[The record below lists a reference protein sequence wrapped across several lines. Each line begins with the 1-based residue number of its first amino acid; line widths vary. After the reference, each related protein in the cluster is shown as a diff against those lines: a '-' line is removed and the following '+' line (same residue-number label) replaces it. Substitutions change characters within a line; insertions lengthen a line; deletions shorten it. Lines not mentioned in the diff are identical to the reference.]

1 MNDAPKP
8 DRNLALELVRT
19 TEYAALACARWIGR
33 GEKESADGAAVDAM
47 RLMLDTVS
55 MRGTVVIGEGEK
67 DEAPMLYNGE
77 EVGDGSGPEVDVA
90 VDPLEGTE
98 LCANGMPNSLATIAV
113 AEKGA
118 MFDPGPNVYM
128 MKMATSDSY
137 AHLLDLDRPIGE
149 TLKLMADEKGDDIGD
164 LVVIMLDRPRHEQMI
179 ADIREAGAR
188 IRLIP
193 HGDVSAALL
202 AVTEDSAADLL
213 YGIGGTPEGV
223 LSAAAIQC
231 LGGKIIGRVWPRDDD
246 EKQAALDAGYDLD
259 EVLDTDRLCSPGD
272 TFFSATGVTDGD
284 TLRGVHY
291 EGTGARRGATTE
303 SLVMR
308 SRSGTVR
315 RVSARHDRQKLATS
329 RPARSRLRRARGS
342 ANGGWVGDGRHAAT
356 VTPAPAPDPSVDFRV
371 ERRTRGAPCLP
382 SRVR

>member
-1 MNDAPKP
+1 
-8 DRNLALELVRT
+8 
-19 TEYAALACARWIGR
+19 
-33 GEKESADGAAVDAM
+33 
-47 RLMLDTVS
+47 
-55 MRGTVVIGEGEK
+55 
-67 DEAPMLYNGE
+67 
-77 EVGDGSGPEVDVA
+77 
-90 VDPLEGTE
+90 
-98 LCANGMPNSLATIAV
+98 
-113 AEKGA
+113 

-128 MKMATSDSY
+128 MKMATSESY

-179 ADIREAGAR
+179 TDIRAAGAR

-284 TLRGVHY
+284 SLRGVHY

-315 RVSARHDRQKLATS
+315 RVSARHDRQKLRDITAG
-329 RPARSRLRRARGS
+329 ARSSSPAPFRRARLLRLALSSSTASS
-342 ANGGWVGDGRHAAT
+342 AWAFSAPTTDGARSSRA
-356 VTPAPAPDPSVDFRV
+356 S
-371 ERRTRGAPCLP
+371 ERRKAWVTITWIFSWVIR
-382 SRVR
+382 